1 MADDA
6 TRVKNITDAIEGT
19 YQAMRKAASNI
30 AGLLQLGKATC
41 AEVRAYNL
49 WALAVYNEQRGMLET
64 ARAAGQT
71 GLPSLPPSPTLFT
84 WRGVQGQDAWKIDC
98 PGSSSTLSGAMSG
111 AMRDS
116 KVTQYLS
123 TNELQITTQ
132 DQFLYNPES
141 APSFATLFNVQQARA
156 QQAGLG
162 IAFIIVIAGIAITAI
177 AVAVAALSRY
187 FETKEIQEGNAKQV
201 KLQADAFAN
210 YTAARLACYA
220 DCTRSGQS
228 AEKCVEI
235 CKGLVKEPSIKTS
248 FSSDKW
254 GFLQW
259 TGLTVVVGA
268 SALVA
273 YKIYQRRKQ
282 GKPVFELPAFEAS
295 SAA

>member
-1 MADDA
+1 MADA
-6 TRVKNITDAIEGT
+6 NSRVKNITDAIEGT

-30 AGLLQLGKATC
+30 AGLLQLGRATC

-64 ARAAGQT
+64 ARAAGQQ

-84 WRGVQGQDAWKIDC
+84 WKGVQGKDAWNIDC
-98 PGSSSTLSGAMSG
+98 GSSSTLSGAMSAALRG
-111 AMRDS
+111 ADNA
-116 KVTQYLS
+116 QFLS
-123 TNELQITTQ
+123 TDQLQISTT

-141 APSFATLFNVQQARA
+141 APSFATLYNVQQMRA
-156 QQAGLG
+156 QQNGLG
-162 IAFIIVIAGIAITAI
+162 IAFIIIIAGIAITAI
-177 AVAVAALSRY
+177 AGAVIALAKY
-187 FETKEIQEGNAKQV
+187 FETKEIQENNAKQV

-210 YTAARLACYA
+210 YTAARLSCYA
-220 DCTRSGQS
+220 DCTRGGQT

-248 FSSDKW
+248 FSTEKW

-268 SALVA
+268 GALVA
-273 YKIYQRRKQ
+273 YKVYQRKQ
-282 GKPVFELPAFEAS
+282 AGKPVFELPDFEDR
-295 SAA
+295 AA